1 MSRATIKKNY
11 IIIKRDER
19 NLNYEKYFDTGKSFK
34 IEQAYRSGSEEKI
47 NIKEIIKILSKE
59 PIIKKYLS

>member
-1 MSRATIKKNY
+1 MKN
-11 IIIKRDER
+11 ILILV
-19 NLNYEKYFDTGKSFK
+19 NLLRLSKHIGLE
-34 IEQAYRSGSEEKI
+34 EEKI